1 MADNSERVGSFLV
14 GGLLI
19 GTLIMAAGYGLPSW
33 GWSADRWLG
42 AKPVLDYLLG
52 FTTVAAAFLAG
63 TVALRSFR
71 MNVQAG
77 YATRFQ
83 KGVELLAGTSNTSVA
98 GGLEVLADVARLQ
111 PRTYQRPVIKVIS
124 VHIAEASNSG
134 WTAVMTN
141 NWEKAE
147 HAAKPTVG
155 TFRALSTM
163 NEVVSVEG
171 GTRKRIADRFWRP
184 YLHLVRFDEVKFK
197 NVTFT
202 TMACGVVMFKTC
214 TFDNCKFE
222 LLAAKDLVEW
232 DDCTFTD
239 TEITTAKGSHPM
251 EFRNGKLHGLVI
263 NGKAIASDGT
273 YPS

>member
-1 MADNSERVGSFLV
+1 MVDNSERVGSFLV
-14 GGLLI
+14 AGLLI
-19 GTLIMAAGYGLPSW
+19 GTLIMAGGYGLPSW
-33 GWSADRWLG
+33 DWSADRWFG

-63 TVALRSFR
+63 TVALHSFR
-71 MNVQAG
+71 MNVQAS

-83 KGVELLAGTSNTSVA
+83 KGVELLAGISSTSVT

-111 PRTYQRPVIKVIS
+111 PRTYQRPVIKVIA

-141 NWEKAE
+141 KWEKAE
-147 HAAKPTVG
+147 HATKPTVG
-155 TFRALSTM
+155 TFRALCTM
-163 NEVVSVEG
+163 NEVLNVEG
-171 GTRKRIADRFWRP
+171 GTRSRIADRFWRP
-184 YLHLVRFDEVKFK
+184 YLHLVRFDEVQF
-197 NVTFT
+197 NNTTFT
-202 TMACGVVMFKTC
+202 TMAFGVAMFKTC

-232 DDCTFTD
+232 DNCTFIA

-251 EFRNGKLHGLVI
+251 EFRSGKFHGLTI
-263 NGKAIASDGT
+263 NGKAITTDGT
-273 YPS
+273 Y